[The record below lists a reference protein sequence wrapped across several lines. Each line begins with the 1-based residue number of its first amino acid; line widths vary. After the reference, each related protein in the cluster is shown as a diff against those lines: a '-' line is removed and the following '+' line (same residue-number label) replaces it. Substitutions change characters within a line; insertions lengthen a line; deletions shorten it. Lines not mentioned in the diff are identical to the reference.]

1 MLPDLDL
8 LEQDPDLDFGDGQGC
23 EWKSAEA
30 GPLKSLPKAREK
42 NRGMFFNRGSNLK
55 IGRQKA
61 GGRALVFLNRA
72 EGERLFFL
80 TGRRASA
87 CFA

>member
-30 GPLKSLPKAREK
+30 GPLKSLPKAKEK
-42 NRGMFFNRGSNLK
+42 PWVCFNRGSNLK